1 MIKVALD
8 GIFLHSLC
16 LELKDNILNGKVD
29 KINQPEKDEI
39 IITFRKDN
47 KNIKVLI
54 SASSN
59 YPRIH
64 ITERSKANP
73 MQPPMFC
80 MLLRKYLIGAK
91 LINIEQRHCDRILCL
106 DFESRDEM
114 GFDSIYTL
122 IVEIMGRH
130 SNITLIRKR
139 DNIVMDSI
147 KHITPNINSYRSIY
161 PGINYKFPPEPNK
174 LNPLDFSEDVNIDL
188 DSSVSI
194 SDSSILTK
202 IFTGVSSL
210 LSKEIVYLFQTNSS
224 GNKPDDLKNLLKFA
238 KNFFQSINQNS
249 FTYTLYSDSK
259 GNYKDFYCFY
269 LSTMKDY
276 KVTKY
281 DTASKLLD
289 LFYYTKDKQD
299 RLNQKSSD
307 LQKLVINNID
317 RCKKKSIILKQS
329 LQECKQKDK
338 YKLYGELLTANIYS
352 IKEGD
357 KSVKVYNYYS
367 EKEEYIIIPL
377 KENNTPSENIQYYFK
392 KYNKLKKTEE
402 AALEQLEKNEA
413 ELEYLQSVLTN
424 ILNCDSY
431 DEIEDVRNELVETGY
446 IKFKKSSGKTKKAQ
460 SKPLHF
466 LSSDGIDIYVGKN
479 NIQNDYLT
487 LKFADKKDIWLHT
500 KNIPGSH
507 VIIKNNNN
515 ISDKTLEEAA
525 ILAAYY
531 SKAKDS
537 TKVAVDYTEVK
548 NVKKPSGAK
557 PGMVIYTTN
566 KTIYV
571 DPYEINLK
579 KV

>member
-402 AALEQLEKNEA
+402 GCSRA
-413 ELEYLQSVLTN
+413 T
-424 ILNCDSY
+424 
-431 DEIEDVRNELVETGY
+431 
-446 IKFKKSSGKTKKAQ
+446 
-460 SKPLHF
+460 
-466 LSSDGIDIYVGKN
+466 
-479 NIQNDYLT
+479 
-487 LKFADKKDIWLHT
+487 
-500 KNIPGSH
+500 
-507 VIIKNNNN
+507 
-515 ISDKTLEEAA
+515 
-525 ILAAYY
+525 
-531 SKAKDS
+531 
-537 TKVAVDYTEVK
+537 
-548 NVKKPSGAK
+548 
-557 PGMVIYTTN
+557 
-566 KTIYV
+566 
-571 DPYEINLK
+571 
-579 KV
+579 

>member
-1 MIKVALD
+1 MALD

-446 IKFKKSSGKTKKAQ
+446 IKFKKSSGKTKKEQ

>member
-1 MIKVALD
+1 MYVALD
-8 GIFLHSLC
+8 GIFLHSLS
-16 LELKDNILNGKVD
+16 LELKDNILKGKVD
-29 KINQPEKDEI
+29 KVNQPEKDEI
-39 IITFRKDN
+39 ILTIRKDN
-47 KNIKVLI
+47 RNIKLLI

-64 ITERSKANP
+64 LTERSKANP

-91 LINIEQRHCDRILCL
+91 LVKLEQKDCDRILCL

-122 IVEIMGRH
+122 IIEIMGRH

-161 PGINYKFPPEPNK
+161 PGINYKFPPESKK
-174 LNPLDFSEDVNIDL
+174 LNPFDFSEETNITI
-188 DSSVSI
+188 DSP
-194 SDSSILTK
+194 DSILSSNILSK
-202 IFTGVSSL
+202 IFTGVSPL
-210 LSKEIVYLFQTNSS
+210 LSKEIVSLFQVNNKLDK
-224 GNKPDDLKNLLKFA
+224 GNALKELLIFSK
-238 KNFFQSINQNS
+238 KFFQSITNNNFA
-249 FTYTLYSDSK
+249 FTIYKDSK
-259 GNYKDFYCFY
+259 GNYKDFYC
-269 LSTMKDY
+269 LNLATMKDY
-276 KVTKY
+276 EKTKY
-281 DTASKLLD
+281 NSASKLLD
-289 LFYYTKDKQD
+289 DFYYIKDKQD

-307 LQKLVINNID
+307 LQKLINNNID
-317 RCKKKSIILKQS
+317 RCKKKSNILKKS
-329 LQECKQKDK
+329 LVDCSKKDK
-338 YKLYGELLTANIYS
+338 YQLYGELLTANIYS
-352 IKEGD
+352 INKGD
-357 KSVKVYNYYS
+357 KEVKVYNYYS
-367 EKEEYIIIPL
+367 ENEEYVTIAL

-413 ELEYLQSVLTN
+413 ELDYLQSVLTN

-431 DEIEDVRNELVETGY
+431 DEIEDIRRELVETGY
-446 IKFKKSSGKTKKAQ
+446 IKFKKNPTKRKGSQ

-466 LSSDGIDIYVGKN
+466 QSTDGNDIYVGKN

-487 LKFADKKDIWLHT
+487 LKFADKKDIWMHT

-515 ISDKTLEEAA
+515 ITDKTLEEAA

-537 TKVAVDYTEVK
+537 TKVPVDYTDVK

-557 PGMVIYTTN
+557 PGMVIYSTN

-571 DPYEINLK
+571 DPYDIDLK

>member
-1 MIKVALD
+1 
-8 GIFLHSLC
+8 
-16 LELKDNILNGKVD
+16 
-29 KINQPEKDEI
+29 
-39 IITFRKDN
+39 
-47 KNIKVLI
+47 
-54 SASSN
+54 
-59 YPRIH
+59 
-64 ITERSKANP
+64 
-73 MQPPMFC
+73 
-80 MLLRKYLIGAK
+80 
-91 LINIEQRHCDRILCL
+91 
-106 DFESRDEM
+106 
-114 GFDSIYTL
+114 
-122 IVEIMGRH
+122 
-130 SNITLIRKR
+130 
-139 DNIVMDSI
+139 
-147 KHITPNINSYRSIY
+147 
-161 PGINYKFPPEPNK
+161 
-174 LNPLDFSEDVNIDL
+174 
-188 DSSVSI
+188 
-194 SDSSILTK
+194 
-202 IFTGVSSL
+202 
-210 LSKEIVYLFQTNSS
+210 
-224 GNKPDDLKNLLKFA
+224 
-238 KNFFQSINQNS
+238 
-249 FTYTLYSDSK
+249 
-259 GNYKDFYCFY
+259 
-269 LSTMKDY
+269 MKDY